1 LEDGR
6 VDIESLGFRT
16 DLLLLKLSGS
26 EFNDTGEYVV
36 VRTPDNPG
44 YWWGN
49 FLLYRTPFAP
59 GDLPARLAAFHA
71 EFPAANHVALGID
84 SVDGVVG
91 AEDELVAAGIEVA
104 RDVVMTA
111 SEVVAPSRPNDE
123 STYRYLSS
131 DDDWEQLLQLG
142 LATAPMEVDEGY
154 IDFSRRKLESRRA
167 LVEAG
172 HGKWFGAFAGDR
184 LQSALGLMFDGQGLA
199 RFQNVQTHP
208 DDRNQGIAST
218 LVHRASTYGL
228 TEGGAK
234 TLVMVADPEYLA
246 IRLYRA
252 LGFNDTETQLQ
263 LQLAPPPS

>member
-1 LEDGR
+1 VE
-6 VDIESLGFRT
+6 IESLGFRT

-26 EFNDTGEYVV
+26 EFKDTGEYVV
-36 VRTPDNPG
+36 VRTPANPG

-49 FLLYRTPFAP
+49 FLLFRTPFAP
-59 GDLPARLAAFHA
+59 GDPQTRLAAFHA

-91 AEDELVAAGIEVA
+91 AEDELVAAGLDIA
-104 RDVVMTA
+104 RDVVMTT

-142 LATAPMEVDEGY
+142 LATASMEVDEGY
-154 IDFSRRKLESRRA
+154 IQFSRSKLESRRA
-167 LVEAG
+167 LVAEG
-172 HGKWFGAFAGDR
+172 HGKWFGAFEGER
-184 LQSALGLMFDGQGLA
+184 LQSSLGLMFDGKGLA
-199 RFQNVQTHP
+199 RFQHVQTHP
-208 DDRNQGIAST
+208 DDRNKGIAST
-218 LVHRASTYGL
+218 LIHRASTYGL

-263 LQLAPPPS
+263 LQLAPPSS

>member
-1 LEDGR
+1 ME
-6 VDIESLGFRT
+6 IESLGFRT

-26 EFNDTGEYVV
+26 ELTDRGEYVV
-36 VRTPDNPG
+36 VRTPANPG
-44 YWWGN
+44 FWWGN
-49 FLLYRTPFAP
+49 FLLFRTPFAP
-59 GDLPARLAAFHA
+59 GELPARLAAFHA
-71 EFPAANHVALGID
+71 EFPAAGHVALGID
-84 SVDGVVG
+84 SVDGEVG

-104 RDVVMTA
+104 RDVVMTT
-111 SEVVAPSRPNDE
+111 SEVVPPSRPNDE

-131 DDDWEQLLQLG
+131 DDDWEQLMQLS

-154 IDFSRRKLESRRA
+154 ILFTRRKLASRRA
-167 LVEAG
+167 LVDAG
-172 HGKWFGAFAGDR
+172 HGKWFGAFEGER
-184 LQSALGLMFDGQGLA
+184 LQSSLGLMFDGKGLA

-208 DDRNQGIAST
+208 DDRNKGIAST

-252 LGFNDTETQLQ
+252 LGFHDTETQLQ
-263 LQLAPPPS
+263 LSLPPS